1 MEWKAVQTSTRTS
14 TPPTSDIIKSRK
26 GFSFLE
32 LMVVIALAA
41 LLAGYAIPNFSALF
55 TSPQESEYQ
64 HLTKV
69 LRMLR
74 TDAVLRSRT
83 YCLSFDIKEQLL
95 VPGILHS
102 EGCVDQE
109 NNEEEWPKWLLK
121 HRFPEELVLQAARY
135 SSNNTSQTPSPTF
148 EVLIDN
154 SGFVT
159 PFVLTFAETKRQ
171 RFWEVESVG
180 ILGKLEMR
188 ESP

>member
-14 TPPTSDIIKSRK
+14 TPSTSDIIKFRK

-41 LLAGYAIPNFSALF
+41 LLAGYALPNFSALF
-55 TSPQESEYQ
+55 TSPQENEYQ

-69 LRMLR
+69 LRILR

-95 VPGILHS
+95 IPGILQS
-102 EGCVDQE
+102 EGCEEQE

-121 HRFPEELVLQAARY
+121 HRFPEELVLQEARY
-135 SSNNTSQTPSPTF
+135 SSNNTSQSPSPTF

-159 PFVLTFAETKRQ
+159 PFFLTFKEINGQ
-171 RFWEVESVG
+171 SFWEMESMG

-188 ESP
+188 ESQ